1 MNDKI
6 RELLKESGFC
16 FWADEPWGPGAGKI
30 DWNCDYEKEFDRFVE
45 LLVTEC
51 AITAANAEGICGVTA
66 EAIKTHFGIESKA
79 EEVDQAFENWLRYR
93 QQITNGG
100 ELSDEEFENWCRESD
115 DGSAADYVDCKTH
128 PDAPHGFSRNAS
140 HNADRYVCEC
150 EHWEEPK

>member
-16 FWADEPWGPGAGKI
+16 FWADEEWGPGAGKI

-45 LLVTEC
+45 LIVREHLGIWDLMDNGNKVEGYIEMEDYPK
-51 AITAANAEGICGVTA
+51 AIVE
-66 EAIKTHFGIESKA
+66 HFGLREINDDLSKA
-79 EEVDQAFENWLRYR
+79 
-93 QQITNGG
+93 
-100 ELSDEEFENWCRESD
+100 EEFENWCRESD
-115 DGSAADYVDCKTH
+115 DGNAADYIDCKTH

>member
-16 FWADEPWGPGAGKI
+16 FWADEEWGPGVGKI

-45 LLVTEC
+45 LMIAEC
-51 AITAANAEGICGVTA
+51 IGIVDDAERGGDN
-66 EAIKTHFGIESKA
+66 EEWDNAIKFIRRDLKEHFGIGDKE
-79 EEVDQAFENWLRYR
+79 
-93 QQITNGG
+93 
-100 ELSDEEFENWCRESD
+100 EEFENWCRESD
-115 DGSAADYVDCKTH
+115 DGGDVEKNCKTH